1 MLSRAGAPALK
12 IERSEIFEPASK
24 VWRAV
29 RGRRRA
35 CERLLSANPAKPPRL
50 PAEGSAVR
58 ARCYVETG
66 RPCFIFI
73 LIQISLLS
81 AKLSVL
87 NGTKAK

>member
-1 MLSRAGAPALK
+1 MRFAAGHGMASSRIFPNAGEPGTHWAPA
-12 IERSEIFEPASK
+12 
-24 VWRAV
+24 V
-29 RGRRRA
+29 
-35 CERLLSANPAKPPRL
+35 NPAKPPPRL
-50 PAEGSAVR
+50 PGEGSPVR

-87 NGTKAK
+87 NGTEAK